1 MNGRHRVSVATHGPL
16 SAHASIH
23 TQLSPSYLDLEDLF
37 SNKYKFVEC
46 WMWWVDW
53 NSKTLAKSK
62 TVAARFHRLVPQ
74 RYITVNQHNGIDG
87 STFHTLKCAHQNWIY
102 NFLEIKDSTSMKKQI
117 RA

>member
-46 WMWWVDW
+46 
-53 NSKTLAKSK
+53 
-62 TVAARFHRLVPQ
+62 
-74 RYITVNQHNGIDG
+74 
-87 STFHTLKCAHQNWIY
+87 
-102 NFLEIKDSTSMKKQI
+102 
-117 RA
+117 